1 MSVFVRESGV
11 IGSLL
16 GISLDFLQN
25 EKQRDAL
32 NGQYCLGLILK
43 QEYERALD
51 DV

>member
-11 IGSLL
+11 IGSVL
-16 GISLDFLQN
+16 GISLDFLLN
-25 EKQRDAL
+25 EKQGNAL

-43 QEYERALD
+43 QEYERDLD